1 MKSLNVYFFKCPP
14 KTQHWFSAETLVVWF
29 FGIMWSVLSLRSL
42 LICAAL
48 SFIGCVFL
56 KPADAASRTS
66 RIWESHLLE
75 RLIIL
80 QAETLKPNPAHNR
93 GARGRTDRPPCP
105 PRSGSTPAEM
115 RLVEHATAVTHRS
128 VIVFS
133 QHTLEHNHITLW
145 IMQIVSGLI
154 EMC

>member
-1 MKSLNVYFFKCPP
+1 MPP
-14 KTQHWFSAETLVVWF
+14 KNPTLIFSWNPCGLIFWHHVVRSVTALAANMCCFVFHRLCF
-29 FGIMWSVLSLRSL
+29 F
-42 LICAAL
+42 
-48 SFIGCVFL
+48 F
-56 KPADAASRTS
+56 KPADAAFRTS